1 MRARKIIH
9 HERRAARPE
18 AQRELRKTLKDFA
31 GLANLCA
38 GDMVMLVAQAEADPK
53 KEDSV
58 ALAQLSVK
66 DWQEA
71 VAAAG
76 YTFVGPGYSISTS
89 SSSSGSIVKPA
100 PK

>member
-1 MRARKIIH
+1 
-9 HERRAARPE
+9 
-18 AQRELRKTLKDFA
+18 
-31 GLANLCA
+31 
-38 GDMVMLVAQAEADPK
+38 MLVAQAKADPK

-76 YTFVGPGYSISTS
+76 YTFGGPGYSSSTALS
-89 SSSSGSIVKPA
+89 SSASAAVKPA
-100 PK
+100 SK